1 MNASYEVRDNYL
13 YVKAMGEFTLQSA
26 RDILLEW
33 IEEAR
38 RHSLNRILCD
48 ITRVTG
54 FDAQQTSAITRFSTG
69 EVAAESIPRDF
80 RLAVLETQQ
89 QFTGGQGQFGEN
101 VVVDRG
107 ATVRVTTSLVEALEW
122 PGAAWYQTRFEVPE
136 RIESHRNFLRF
147 GSVNYLADVLG
158 LEAKSF

>member
-13 YVKAMGEFTLQSA
+13 SVKAMDEFTLQSA

-38 RHSLNRILCD
+38 RHSLNRILFD

-54 FDAQQTSAITRFSTG
+54 FDDQQTSAIIRFSTG

-101 VVVDRG
+101 V
-107 ATVRVTTSLVEALEW
+107 
-122 PGAAWYQTRFEVPE
+122 FECQ
-136 RIESHRNFLRF
+136 RS
-147 GSVNYLADVLG
+147 GG
-158 LEAKSF
+158 